1 MNSKRVLIF
10 LASMSVF
17 AVCTAFA
24 AMGPQGP
31 GAHGHGSFGIF
42 SPKVVEQLHLNSA
55 QTKTLESIQ
64 SERKTMFT
72 QMREQHEAMMKSM
85 QTALKSDTPDL
96 RALAQQRDAAM
107 DQMRTNMQ
115 KIQGE
120 ELNLYDTLTPQQ
132 KKVVRDALLKR
143 MSYME
148 KHHDWQKHHDWKSQQ
163 PNPPNTDSGPSI

>member
-1 MNSKRVLIF
+1 MNIKRVLIF
-10 LASMSVF
+10 LTSITVF
-17 AVCTAFA
+17 TAYAAVAQ
-24 AMGPQGP
+24 QGP
-31 GAHGHGSFGIF
+31 AGHGPGSFGLF

-55 QTKTLESIQ
+55 QTQTLNNIRA
-64 SERKTMFT
+64 ERKAQFT

-96 RALAQQRDAAM
+96 RALAKQRDAAM

-143 MSYME
+143 MSYMR
-148 KHHDWQKHHDWKSQQ
+148 KRHDWKRHHS
-163 PNPPNTDSGPSI
+163 NPSNTNTDSGPSI